1 MRHSVFGQNLGR
13 DTNAKKALIRGLI
26 AALIQRER
34 IETTEAKAKA
44 IKGEIDKLVTL
55 AKKKTNAS
63 LNKLN
68 QFFGNGDIVKMLMVV
83 SERFGNRNSGFT
95 RVYKTNIR
103 KGDNAQLVIIE
114 WSDKDK
120 LQAKSEKPPA
130 SHPGG
135 KTKA

>member
-1 MRHSVFGQNLGR
+1 MKHAVAGHNLGR

-44 IKGEIDKLVTL
+44 IKGNIDKLVNL

-68 QFFGNGDIVKMLMVV
+68 QFFGNGDIVKMLLVI
-83 SERFGNRNSGFT
+83 SERFGTRNSGFT
-95 RVYKTNIR
+95 RVYKTTIR

-114 WSDKDK
+114 WSDKK
-120 LQAKSEKPPA
+120 VP
-130 SHPGG
+130 
-135 KTKA
+135 TKIKV